1 MAISGAD
8 NIQRSFSQADLW
20 TAYFPLI
27 FLTCGVVI
35 VRDLMSAWAFMWAL
49 AIVIYA
55 SLKWASWLRSPMRSG
70 SPAARSVGYVLA
82 WPGMDAD
89 SFLATDR
96 RVGAPCA
103 SEWAWAIGKTGVGA
117 VMLWVIARLVPGEWM
132 LLQAW
137 IGLVGMVLL
146 AHFGSFHV
154 VALWW
159 RRAGVDAVP
168 IMDKPL
174 LSASLSEFWGRR
186 WNLGFR
192 QLGHEWIFQ
201 PLHRKLGVARAGFLV
216 FVLSG
221 LIHDLVISVPARG
234 GYGLP
239 TAYFVLQGAGV
250 ALERSQFGRRLGLR
264 GGVTGWV
271 FMALLTAGPAF
282 WLFHPPFLRNVV
294 LPFMRVIHAI

>member
-8 NIQRSFSQADLW
+8 NIPRSLSQTDVW
-20 TAYFPLI
+20 IAYFPLI
-27 FLTCGVVI
+27 FLTSGVVV
-35 VRDLMSAWAFMWAL
+35 VRDRMPTWAFMWAL
-49 AIVIYA
+49 AVVIYA
-55 SLKWASWLRSPMRSG
+55 SLKWASWWRSPLRLEAT
-70 SPAARSVGYVLA
+70 AARSAGYLLA

-89 SFLATDR
+89 SFLATGR
-96 RVGAPCA
+96 RVAAPCA
-103 SEWAWAIGKTGVGA
+103 GEWVWAIGKTGLGA
-117 VMLWVIARLVPGEWM
+117 VLLWVIARRVPGEWV
-132 LLQAW
+132 LLRAW
-137 IGLVGMVLL
+137 VGMVGMVLL
-146 AHFGSFHV
+146 AHFGSFHLF
-154 VALWW
+154 ALLW

-174 LSASLSEFWGRR
+174 WSASLSEFWGRR

-192 QLGHEWIFQ
+192 QLGHEWIFR
-201 PLHRKLGVARAGFLV
+201 PLRRRLGVAGAGFLV

-234 GYGLP
+234 GYGMP
-239 TAYFVLQGAGV
+239 TGYFVLQGAGV
-250 ALERSQFGRRLGLR
+250 VLERSEIGRRLGLR
-264 GGVTGWV
+264 GGVNGWV

>member
-8 NIQRSFSQADLW
+8 NIPRSLSQTDVW
-20 TAYFPLI
+20 IAYFPLI
-27 FLTCGVVI
+27 FLTTGVVV
-35 VRDLMSAWAFMWAL
+35 VRDRMPAWAFMWAL
-49 AIVIYA
+49 AVVIYA
-55 SLKWASWLRSPMRSG
+55 ALKWASWWRSPVRLEAT
-70 SPAARSVGYVLA
+70 AARSLGYLLG
-82 WPGMDAD
+82 WLGMDAD
-89 SFLATDR
+89 SFLATGR
-96 RVGAPCA
+96 RGAAPGA
-103 SEWAWAIGKTGVGA
+103 GEWVWAIGKTGLGA
-117 VMLWVIARLVPGEWM
+117 VLLGVIARRVPSEWP

-146 AHFGSFHV
+146 AHFGTFHI
-154 VALWW
+154 VALLW

-192 QLGHEWIFQ
+192 QLGHEWIFR
-201 PLHRKLGVARAGFLV
+201 PLHRTIGVAGAGFLV

-221 LIHDLVISVPARG
+221 LIHDLVISLPARG

-239 TAYFVLQGAGV
+239 TGYFVLQGAGV
-250 ALERSQFGRRLGLR
+250 ALERSQTGRRLGLR
-264 GGVTGWV
+264 GGVNGWV

>member
-8 NIQRSFSQADLW
+8 NIQRSLKQTDVW

-27 FLTCGVVI
+27 FLTCGVVVI
-35 VRDLMSAWAFMWAL
+35 RDRMPAWAFMWAL

-55 SLKWASWLRSPMRSG
+55 SLKWASWWRSPVRAETT
-70 SPAARSVGYVLA
+70 AARSIGYLLT

-89 SFLATDR
+89 SFLATRR
-96 RVGAPCA
+96 RVSASHP
-103 SEWAWAIGKTGVGA
+103 SEWAWAIGKTVLGA
-117 VMLWVIARLVPGEWM
+117 ILLWGIARRIPSEWP

-137 IGLVGMVLL
+137 VALVGMVLL

-154 VALWW
+154 VALLW
-159 RRAGVDAVP
+159 RRAGVDPVP
-168 IMDKPL
+168 IMDRPL

-192 QLGHEWIFQ
+192 QLGHEWIFR
-201 PLHRKLGVARAGFLV
+201 PLHREIGVAAAGFLV

-221 LIHDLVISVPARG
+221 LIHDLVISLPARG

-239 TAYFVLQGAGV
+239 TGYFVLQGAGV
-250 ALERSQFGRRLGLR
+250 SLERSQFGRSLGLR
-264 GGVTGWV
+264 GGVNGWV
-271 FMALLTAGPAF
+271 FMALLTAAPAF